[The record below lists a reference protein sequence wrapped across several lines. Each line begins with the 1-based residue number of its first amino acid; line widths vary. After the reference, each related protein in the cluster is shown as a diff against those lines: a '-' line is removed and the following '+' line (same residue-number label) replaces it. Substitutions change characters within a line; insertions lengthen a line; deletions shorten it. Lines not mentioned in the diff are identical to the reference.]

1 MRKLLYLDVDNTICN
16 STKRFVEI
24 YNQEYNQQADWTKCY
39 NWDYSDICP
48 LLEDAEV
55 IFAREDFYNYKLELM
70 DNYMATIIRL
80 LHLQNY
86 DIHFVTIGTKYN
98 LAYKEKWIEEQFPY
112 IPKTNYHLLE
122 KTDMG
127 KEEIHMQG
135 GILVD
140 DNYINLLTSNS
151 DLKICMHK
159 KTGWNKGV
167 ERSGFIRLND
177 SLELYEFIKKLEK
190 EGVIIG

>member
-39 NWDYSDICP
+39 KWNYSDVCP
-48 LLEDAEV
+48 LLEDAEA
-55 IFAREDFYNYKLELM
+55 IFAREDFYNDKLELT
-70 DNYMATIIRL
+70 DKHIKVIILL
-80 LHLQNY
+80 LHLQDY
-86 DIHFVTIGTKYN
+86 DIHFVTIGTKDN
-98 LAYKEKWIEEQFPY
+98 LAYKKQWLAKQFPY
-112 IPKTNYHLLE
+112 IPENNYHLLE
-122 KTDMG
+122 KTNMG

-140 DNYINLLTSNS
+140 DNCINLLTSNS

-159 KTGWNKGV
+159 VTGWNKDI
-167 ERSGFIRLND
+167 EKSGFIRLND
-177 SLELYEFIKKLEK
+177 SLELYEFIKKLER